1 MSDVLQA
8 VYRGDREEAELLAA
22 GRDLDVFEASALGR
36 TERVR
41 ELLDADPS
49 LVDAYGDDGF
59 HPVGLASF
67 FGHVDTARLLFERG
81 ADANQLAR
89 NEHIQTA
96 AIHAA
101 AAAEAKDED
110 TRYEL
115 VKLALEHGADPD
127 LEQGGGFRAIDAARQ
142 NGDTRVEQLLREH
155 GASTYPSYP
164 EAEVDRRRQGPDQ
177 HRNQERRQA
186 ETVEVR
192 RPAGARLAD
201 QPAVFVERRTA
212 ALAPYE
218 RQQEPQGQAQSAGDY
233 QRPEQLVSRA
243 PNVRDPKQNHAGELT
258 HERDHDAADRQ
269 EHDRADPDPVSPLG
283 PTHAEPLARLSGDV
297 GRISH
302 AVEDVPNPDL
312 VVRAELRS
320 QLPDVRGDL
329 VDHLAPRS
337 CRKRGKLTLEVL
349 QVAPDQI
356 VRRSAHRPASPPTK
370 WSTASRNLLHS

>member
-8 VYRGDREEAELLAA
+8 VYRGDREEAERLAA

-101 AAAEAKDED
+101 SAAEAKDEG

-115 VKLALEHGADPD
+115 VKLALEHGADPN

-142 NGDTRVEQLLREH
+142 NGDTRVEQLLLEH
-155 GASTYPSYP
+155 GA
-164 EAEVDRRRQGPDQ
+164 
-177 HRNQERRQA
+177 
-186 ETVEVR
+186 
-192 RPAGARLAD
+192 RP
-201 QPAVFVERRTA
+201 
-212 ALAPYE
+212 
-218 RQQEPQGQAQSAGDY
+218 
-233 QRPEQLVSRA
+233 
-243 PNVRDPKQNHAGELT
+243 
-258 HERDHDAADRQ
+258 
-269 EHDRADPDPVSPLG
+269 
-283 PTHAEPLARLSGDV
+283 
-297 GRISH
+297 
-302 AVEDVPNPDL
+302 
-312 VVRAELRS
+312 
-320 QLPDVRGDL
+320 
-329 VDHLAPRS
+329 
-337 CRKRGKLTLEVL
+337 
-349 QVAPDQI
+349 
-356 VRRSAHRPASPPTK
+356 
-370 WSTASRNLLHS
+370 